1 MSSRQVLITGGAGFL
16 GVHLTDRFRKAE
28 MRVRLFDFAEPP
40 PWAQEPGVEYMR
52 RDTRNLAEVISS
64 LKGVDSVVHAAFSS
78 PRESLETLHSVNVDG
93 TKNLCAGA
101 IAQGVRRFILISSTI
116 VLRPQRVHPF
126 FRDSPLTRL
135 DMYRATRVEAEE
147 IVTRCGGKGLSVAI
161 VRPKTFI
168 GPSRV
173 SAFEIIFDWV
183 RCGRPVLILGSGQN
197 RYQLLDVRDMAEGI
211 RLIEAAKGE
220 GVFSLGAQEFQ
231 TVREDLQMLLE
242 HAKTEARLRFIPRW
256 IACAMVRG
264 IELANMIPL
273 SEWHVMSANGE
284 DSVVDISRALKELGW
299 RPERSNT
306 KALIDSYDWYV
317 TNFMTTGKIASRW
330 PLPLAHRALDKILSI
345 FLP

>member
-116 VLRPQRVHPF
+116 VLRPQRVH
-126 FRDSPLTRL
+126 
-135 DMYRATRVEAEE
+135 
-147 IVTRCGGKGLSVAI
+147 GLSVAI

-231 TVREDLQMLLE
+231 TVRESL
-242 HAKTEARLRFIPRW
+242 FP
-256 IACAMVRG
+256 
-264 IELANMIPL
+264 
-273 SEWHVMSANGE
+273 NGT
-284 DSVVDISRALKELGW
+284 
-299 RPERSNT
+299 P
-306 KALIDSYDWYV
+306 
-317 TNFMTTGKIASRW
+317 
-330 PLPLAHRALDKILSI
+330 
-345 FLP
+345 

>member
-1 MSSRQVLITGGAGFL
+1 VSSRRVLITGGAGFL
-16 GVHLTDRFRKAE
+16 GLYLTDRFRKAE
-28 MRVRLFDFAEPP
+28 MRVRLFDLAEPP
-40 PWAQEPGVEYMR
+40 PWSQELGVEYVR
-52 RDTRNLAEVISS
+52 GDIRNPAEVNSS
-64 LKGVDSVVHAAFSS
+64 LKGVDSVVHAAFAL
-78 PRESLETLHSVNVDG
+78 PWESLETIHSVNVDG
-93 TKNLCAGA
+93 TKNLCVGA
-101 IAQGVRRFILISSTI
+101 IAQGVRHLILISSTI
-116 VLRPQRVHPF
+116 VLKPQRVHPF
-126 FRDSPLTRL
+126 FRESPLTRL
-135 DMYRATRVEAEE
+135 DMYRSTRVEAEE
-147 IVTRCGGKGLSVAI
+147 IVTRCGGKGLLVAI
-161 VRPKTFI
+161 VRPKTLI
-168 GPSRV
+168 GPRRV

-231 TVREDLQMLLE
+231 TVREDLQSLLE

-299 RPERSNT
+299 RPERSNV
-306 KALIDSYDWYV
+306 KALIESYDWYV
-317 TNFMTTGKIASRW
+317 TNFMTTGKIASRR